1 MRPYSMDLRERVVA
15 ACDAREGSREQIAKR
30 FGVSDRW
37 IRKLLQ
43 QRRETG
49 SIAPLPQNPGRKRAL
64 NDRQMERLRRLVYKR
79 PDATLE
85 ELRRSLGVKI
95 SIAALHRAVRAL
107 DLTLKKSLVA
117 AEQKRQDVADQRR
130 RWKQAIADVDPS
142 RLVFIDESGAK
153 TNMTRLYGR
162 APRGKRVIEH
172 APGGHWCTTTML
184 CALRCDRIEAPL
196 VIEGAMDSV
205 VFRGYVEQMLVPTL
219 HPGDVVVMDNLAPHK
234 TLGVQEAIEATGA
247 TVG

>member
-1 MRPYSMDLRERVVA
+1 M
-15 ACDAREGSREQIAKR
+15 
-30 FGVSDRW
+30 
-37 IRKLLQ
+37 
-43 QRRETG
+43 
-49 SIAPLPQNPGRKRAL
+49 
-64 NDRQMERLRRLVYKR
+64 
-79 PDATLE
+79 
-85 ELRRSLGVKI
+85 
-95 SIAALHRAVRAL
+95 
-107 DLTLKKSLVA
+107 A

-205 VFRGYVEQMLVPTL
+205 VFRGYVEQMLIPTVP
-219 HPGDVVVMDNLAPHK
+219 PGAVVVMDNLAPHK
-234 TLGVQEAIEATGA
+234 TRGVQEAIEATGA
-247 TVG
+247 TVRYLPPYSPDFNPIESMWSKVKQHLRSAAARTHRRLVNAVGKALRSVTPNDCRGFFTGYGYTGTQYRNML